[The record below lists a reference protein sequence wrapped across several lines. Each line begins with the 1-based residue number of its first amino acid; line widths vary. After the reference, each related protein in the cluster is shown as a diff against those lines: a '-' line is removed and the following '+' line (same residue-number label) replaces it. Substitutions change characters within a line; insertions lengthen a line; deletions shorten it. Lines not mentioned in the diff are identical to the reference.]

1 MHRDV
6 HFDSD
11 SHAIVMRLPLSE
23 GPAPDRVI
31 VDDTHFLFTAHFKK
45 SGADLILADDSG
57 KKLVLV
63 DYFNLEKAPGPGL
76 AGWRDLVGRCGGT
89 ACRAGCAWP
98 VRAVRSSGRL
108 PGDRPHRTNER
119 KRNRSA
125 RERRR

>member
-6 HFDSD
+6 RFDSD
-11 SHAIVMRLPLSE
+11 PHAVVIRLPLSE
-23 GPAPDRVI
+23 GPAPDRVL

-45 SGADLILADDSG
+45 SGPDLILADDSG
-57 KKLVLV
+57 KKVVLV
-63 DYFNLEKAPGPGL
+63 DYFSLEKRP
-76 AGWRDLVGRCGGT
+76 DLVSPDGATLSADAGGT

-108 PGDRPHRTNER
+108 PGDRPHRTYER